1 MTTVDKFLDLCYLIS
16 NDTGEKFDIWWDYL
30 KIYEND
36 DDYIILK
43 NKITNFLKVLN
54 EDNNKWMEKDIETE
68 IYDLM

>member
-1 MTTVDKFLDLCYLIS
+1 MTTIDKFLDLCYLIS

-30 KIYEND
+30 KIYEKD

-54 EDNNKWMEKDIETE
+54 EDHIKWMEKDIETE

>member
-1 MTTVDKFLDLCYLIS
+1 MLP
-16 NDTGEKFDIWWDYL
+16 DTGEKFDIWWDYL
-30 KIYEND
+30 KIYEKD

-54 EDNNKWMEKDIETE
+54 EDYIKWMEKDIETE